1 MKKPALPE
9 WYWHAGMHDSAITDI
24 EIFEFPF
31 DDGKFQKEKR
41 KDDRNML
48 KLTIDTEASLGD
60 PDVREIHFYNFK
72 ILSPYRKLRKGGEFW
87 WLSDTLK
94 GSEDTFLWKSNCRI
108 STNNRRISHSKSN
121 LKDLSLCVHKNK
133 FSEDKQIFAPRL
145 RGVFLFFSKK
155 VVFFVQK
162 DRFGQKKRLQCL
174 FFCDT
179 IILIGRGKLCRF
191 PMFALDFSGG
201 GG

>member
-1 MKKPALPE
+1 MKKPVLPE

-31 DDGKFQKEKR
+31 DDGKFRKEKR

-72 ILSPYRKLRKGGEFW
+72 ILSPYRKLRKGSEFW

-94 GSEDTFLWKSNCRI
+94 GSEGHFSLEIKLQNFDEQPQDFTFKIEFERS
-108 STNNRRISHSKSN
+108 
-121 LKDLSLCVHKNK
+121 
-133 FSEDKQIFAPRL
+133 
-145 RGVFLFFSKK
+145 
-155 VVFFVQK
+155 VVMRSQE
-162 DRFGQKKRLQCL
+162 
-174 FFCDT
+174 
-179 IILIGRGKLCRF
+179 
-191 PMFALDFSGG
+191 
-201 GG
+201 